1 MRRLAVLALFSFVPL
16 LAAYSGTTGKI
27 AGKVTDAQTKDA
39 IPSVN
44 VVIVGTSLGG
54 ASNIDGEYFILN
66 VAPGTY
72 QLRASAIGYSP
83 IVIGPVSVTA
93 DQTTRIQFTLQP
105 QSVEIGEVAVT
116 ATRPIIQKDLTSTVA
131 SVGSDQL
138 SKLPLEDVAAVVNLQ
153 AGVVEG
159 HFRGGRSGEVK
170 YLVDGVSV
178 NDVFSGE
185 SSMEAEINSIA
196 EIQVLSGTFNAEY
209 GEALSGVVNQIT
221 KVTADHYTGEI
232 SAYTG
237 GYFSTRSTLF
247 PNIDRVDPSSLYN
260 FQGSLSGP
268 LPGTCV
274 KFFLSGKYLYDAGY
288 IYGKRV
294 FNPKD
299 SSNLQRQRSLPVVRR
314 CHGGRGVCADE
325 QFDAI
330 HRAGK
335 IFRRSRDGKGSRPQ
349 RDVPEP

>member
-116 ATRPIIQKDLTSTVA
+116 ATRPIIQKDLTSTSSARTTTV
-131 SVGSDQL
+131 
-138 SKLPLEDVAAVVNLQ
+138 
-153 AGVVEG
+153 
-159 HFRGGRSGEVK
+159 RSP
-170 YLVDGVSV
+170 
-178 NDVFSGE
+178 
-185 SSMEAEINSIA
+185 A
-196 EIQVLSGTFNAEY
+196 
-209 GEALSGVVNQIT
+209 
-221 KVTADHYTGEI
+221 
-232 SAYTG
+232 
-237 GYFSTRSTLF
+237 
-247 PNIDRVDPSSLYN
+247 
-260 FQGSLSGP
+260 
-268 LPGTCV
+268 
-274 KFFLSGKYLYDAGY
+274 
-288 IYGKRV
+288 
-294 FNPKD
+294 
-299 SSNLQRQRSLPVVRR
+299 
-314 CHGGRGVCADE
+314 
-325 QFDAI
+325 
-330 HRAGK
+330 
-335 IFRRSRDGKGSRPQ
+335 
-349 RDVPEP
+349 